1 MMSLRKFE
9 SKEKVIILRPGKHS
23 WLADWSASPA
33 GRHVRKVCGTE
44 IIPPA
49 YSLQMPV
56 QVACRR
62 IAELNP
68 GYMVMAAVP
77 ETERGRN
84 ESSSL

>member
-9 SKEKVIILRPGKHS
+9 SKEKVIILRPGRHS

-33 GRHVRKVCGTE
+33 SRHVRRVCGTD
-44 IIPPA
+44 IIPTAFTLRMPA
-49 YSLQMPV
+49 A
-56 QVACRR
+56 VACRK

-77 ETERGRN
+77 EGGN
-84 ESSSL
+84 HDA

>member
-9 SKEKVIILRPGKHS
+9 KKEKVIILRPGKHS

-44 IIPPA
+44 IIPTA
-49 YSLQMPV
+49 YSLKMPV
-56 QVACRR
+56 AVACRR

-77 ETERGRN
+77 EGGKN